1 MYFEGDDQMKYEFK
15 MIDADTTEL
24 KYKEKHFTIKRDI
37 GLMQELQ
44 SAVFKAKKK
53 LVFDL
58 AKEGLTKND
67 LVIIKKE
74 GNKTLEDNTN
84 VVELENE
91 YINEATMTMFDEICN
106 KFFNMGIT
114 ELIQDIGLNEN
125 ESEAFG
131 VALMTSFTG
140 TKQDDELSPR
150 EFAKTIQ

>member
-1 MYFEGDDQMKYEFK
+1 MKYEFK
-15 MIDADTTEL
+15 IIDADTTEL
-24 KYKEKHFTIKRDI
+24 TYKDKSFTIKRDV
-37 GLMQELQ
+37 GLMKELQ

-58 AKEGLTKND
+58 AKEGLTKKD

-84 VVELENE
+84 IVELENE
-91 YINEATMTMFDEICN
+91 YINEATMNMFDEICN

-114 ELIQDIGLNEN
+114 ELIQDIGLEEN

-140 TKQDDELSPR
+140 AKQDEGTSPR
-150 EFAKTIQ
+150 DFAKTIK